1 MDGNRLKAIMIT
13 ESEWKAVDDLV
24 KILKPFDDITT
35 YMSASTYPTI
45 SIVFPTII
53 ALRNKMVGKQA
64 GKGKETAIR
73 TEGDEHA
80 FDGDLGYEDS
90 PDDEDEPGQPKR
102 RKIKINDPADTSNLV
117 ERVTGAMCTLF
128 STYYSV
134 SSIDR
139 SVRLFVDPF
148 ASINL

>member
-1 MDGNRLKAIMIT
+1 MDGKRLKAIMIT
-13 ESEWKAVDDLV
+13 EREWKAVDDLV

-53 ALRNKMVGKQA
+53 ALRNSMISKHAEA

-102 RKIKINDPADTSNLV
+102 RKIKINDPVDTSNLV

-128 STYYSV
+128 ATYYSV
-134 SSIDR
+134 SSINR
-139 SVRLFVDPF
+139 SVCLFV
-148 ASINL
+148 

>member
-1 MDGNRLKAIMIT
+1 MLTDR
-13 ESEWKAVDDLV
+13 EWDAVDDLV

-53 ALRNKMVGKQA
+53 ALRNTMISKHGETA
-64 GKGKETAIR
+64 KGKETAIR
-73 TEGDEHA
+73 TEDDEHA

-90 PDDEDEPGQPKR
+90 PDDEDEPGRPKR
-102 RKIKINDPADTSNLV
+102 RKIKINDPVDTTHLV

-128 STYYSV
+128 VKYYSV

-139 SVRLFVDPF
+139 FACSFDPF
-148 ASINL
+148 ACSIN